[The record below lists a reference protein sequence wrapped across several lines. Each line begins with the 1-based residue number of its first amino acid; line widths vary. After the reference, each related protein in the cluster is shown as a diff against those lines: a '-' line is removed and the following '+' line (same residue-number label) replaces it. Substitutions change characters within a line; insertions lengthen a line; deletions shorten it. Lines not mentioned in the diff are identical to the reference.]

1 MLEHKCLLNEAIMDY
16 ELGDNHSSLHKLS
29 VCMHYPNQ
37 EIEIVASKYFDYANL
52 VDDQRDLYNL
62 LIFSHSF
69 PISNTIPD
77 PILRPCIDKFH

>member
-52 VDDQRDLYNL
+52 VDD
-62 LIFSHSF
+62 
-69 PISNTIPD
+69 
-77 PILRPCIDKFH
+77 